1 MSKQEKEIAAVV
13 DAPNIS
19 LSEDEKAGEAI
30 LKFYEALGWNRETE
44 IVDPCKVRTT
54 KSVYSRLYDV
64 TYEKCPEPVAVG
76 MTMVNIG
83 PGVDA
88 GIPEGKV
95 YLLKDWI
102 TADKKQEE
110 ETPNGGFSLKGKI
123 STMNSKKGRKLQ

>member
-64 TYEKCPEPVAVG
+64 MYEKCPEPIAVG

-88 GIPEGKV
+88 GIQEGKV
-95 YLLKDWI
+95 YLLKDWV

-110 ETPNGGFSLKGKI
+110 ETPNV
-123 STMNSKKGRKLQ
+123 